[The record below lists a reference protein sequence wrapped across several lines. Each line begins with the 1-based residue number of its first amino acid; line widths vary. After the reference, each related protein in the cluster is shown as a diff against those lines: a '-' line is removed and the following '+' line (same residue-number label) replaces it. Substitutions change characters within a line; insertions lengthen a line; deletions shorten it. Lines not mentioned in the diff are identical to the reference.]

1 MSATTVRSALFA
13 SAATLLA
20 ATPAFAQEAPPTTDT
35 ATTAAVNDAQ
45 TRGEAATAPD
55 GDIVVT
61 ARRRTETLIDVPI
74 AVTAYSGEQLDR
86 QGAIDITDI
95 GDTTPNVTLET
106 SRGTNS
112 TLTAFIRGVGQQDP
126 VAGYEGGVG
135 IYLDD
140 VYLNRPQGAL
150 LDVYDVERIEVLRGP
165 QGTLYGRNTIGGA
178 IKYVTRSLSA
188 NPEGKVRAVVGS
200 YGQRDLV
207 VSGSAPLA
215 DFMRVGGAVARLH
228 RNGFGTNLTTGAE
241 NYDKDL
247 FAVRGT
253 TELLPT
259 DAIKIKIA
267 GDYTWD
273 TSSPRGGH
281 RLIPSVLS
289 KQPVLGDVFDTRG
302 GLVNPK
308 QDVKGGGLSIRGD
321 FELSDGIT
329 FRSITAWRKDKS
341 VTPIDFDAL
350 AAADVDVP
358 AIYKN
363 RQFSQEVQLL
373 VEQGRLNGLVGAY
386 YLNANANN
394 IFDVVLDL
402 TGRATPALCLP
413 GQGIPFPPTCPTGTG
428 LVYGPGTVLP
438 TVFPGFPG
446 FNSSTFGDV
455 DTKTWAIFGDL
466 TFDVTDQISV
476 SAGGRYTSDRRKAR
490 VVRRNLFRGASPELG
505 GLPVNGLYNPVTNPT
520 GRQLGAL
527 TSDFFGDKT
536 FKQFTPRAS
545 VSWQPNSDTNLY
557 ASWSKGFKGG
567 GFDPRG
573 LSTAA
578 PDLNGNG
585 TREASEIFDYF
596 LFEPE
601 KVTSYEVGY
610 KAALFDRRLR
620 VAIAGFIA
628 DYKDAQVPGSAGAV
642 INGVPTFVG
651 VTTNAGK
658 AQFKGIE
665 FEGSATIA
673 RDFAGM
679 GSRFNVSGSVGYLDA
694 EYKQFVT
701 QIAGFDANGNP
712 APTSPGQPI
721 DVARFREIQN
731 TPKWTNSASI
741 DFSVPAG
748 PGMLGANA
756 TASYRSKST
765 QFELPSPYLDQKGY
779 SLFDANL
786 TYDIG
791 RFRVGLHGKNLFD
804 KRYITSGYQF
814 LNVNPVTGQPIL
826 SATPGNANFAKPG
839 IAPSLGLEGVVT
851 GFYGAPRQV
860 FVSLD
865 VKF

>member
-1 MSATTVRSALFA
+1 MRAITIRSALFA
-13 SAATLLA
+13 SAATLLVA
-20 ATPAFAQEAPPTTDT
+20 APAYAQEAPPTTDT

-45 TRGEAATAPD
+45 TRDEAAAAPD

-86 QGAIDITDI
+86 QGAIDISDI

-188 NPEGKVRAVVGS
+188 NPEGKVRAAVGS

-207 VSGSAPLA
+207 ISGSVPLA
-215 DFMRVGGAVARLH
+215 DFMRIGGAVARLT

-241 NYDKDL
+241 NYDKDI

-259 DAIKIKIA
+259 DAIRIKIA

-273 TSSPRGGH
+273 SSSPRGGH
-281 RLIPSVLS
+281 RFIPSLLS
-289 KQPVLGDVFDTRG
+289 RQPVLGNVFDTRG

-308 QDVKGGGLSIRGD
+308 QDVRGGGISIRGD
-321 FELSDGIT
+321 FEVSDGIT
-329 FRSITAWRKDKS
+329 LRSITAWRKDKS

-358 AIYKN
+358 AIYRN

-373 VEQGRLNGLVGAY
+373 VESGRLNGLIGGY

-394 IFDVVLDL
+394 IFDVLL
-402 TGRATPALCLP
+402 GTTGAALGLP
-413 GQGIPFPPTCPTGTG
+413 GFTA
-428 LVYGPGTVLP
+428 
-438 TVFPGFPG
+438 
-446 FNSSTFGDV
+446 STFGDV
-455 DTKTWAIFGDL
+455 DTKTYAGFADFTYDL
-466 TFDVTDQISV
+466 TDQFSISL
-476 SAGGRYTSDRRKAR
+476 GGRYTSDKRNATVIRK
-490 VVRRNLFRGASPELG
+490 NLIGGVSPALG
-505 GLPVNGLYNPVTNPT
+505 GAGV
-520 GRQLGAL
+520 QLGAL
-527 TSDFFGDKT
+527 TSNFVGEKT

-545 VSWQPNSDTNLY
+545 VSFQPNSDTNIY

-585 TREASEIFDYF
+585 TREPSEIFDYF

-601 KVTSYEVGY
+601 KVTSYEIGY
-610 KAALFDRRLR
+610 KAALFDRRVR

-665 FEGSATIA
+665 FEGSAIIA
-673 RDFAGM
+673 RDFAGP

-694 EYKQFVT
+694 KYKQFIT
-701 QIAGFDANGNP
+701 NIAAFDASGNP
-712 APTSPGQPI
+712 APTSRAQPI
-721 DVARFREIQN
+721 DVANFREIQN
-731 TPKWTNSASI
+731 TPKWTNSASV
-741 DFSVPAG
+741 DFSIPAG

-791 RFRVGLHGKNLFD
+791 QVRIGLHGKNLFD

-814 LNVNPVTGQPIL
+814 LTVNPVTGQPIL
-826 SATPGNANFAKPG
+826 SASPASPVFAVPGV
-839 IAPSLGLEGVVT
+839 APSLGLEGVVT

-865 VKF
+865 IKF